1 MSPASDL
8 PHDAHTIMPLSLLFA
23 SALNTQLSMQ
33 CSQASNIEAGCEDA
47 RVKCCFSFGRLPA
60 SRLKTTKCRSCIHT
74 AACADGEKYTKHTL
88 AFLYEARPGD
98 RLSCLLRVASSKNL
112 SGSPKP
118 NFRNFFG
125 SAAFACMSSSTNTAD
140 EMTTS
145 ESVMLL
151 CCASCGIGEVDDVEL
166 KECANC
172 DLARYCS
179 DTCQENHKSQ
189 HNEAC
194 KNRAAELRDELLF
207 KQPDSSHL
215 GDCPICCLPLPVDL
229 SKSTL
234 KLCCSKIICNGCNYA
249 NMKRELEEGRRE
261 SNCPC
266 PFCRKPI
273 PDTDEESDKRTM
285 KRIEANDPVAMTQ
298 WGRDQYDKGDYSVA
312 FEYYTRAAELRY
324 VEAHHQLSVLYHH
337 GRGVEKD
344 EKKEL
349 YHMEEAAI
357 GGHPDARYNLA
368 CYEGRKRRHD
378 RAVKHFSIAAA
389 QGFDESIK
397 LLLTMFTDGRLVNYS
412 KDILAAALRA
422 YQAAVDATKSPQREA
437 AEELQRRIKSGER

>member
-1 MSPASDL
+1 
-8 PHDAHTIMPLSLLFA
+8 
-23 SALNTQLSMQ
+23 
-33 CSQASNIEAGCEDA
+33 
-47 RVKCCFSFGRLPA
+47 
-60 SRLKTTKCRSCIHT
+60 
-74 AACADGEKYTKHTL
+74 
-88 AFLYEARPGD
+88 
-98 RLSCLLRVASSKNL
+98 
-112 SGSPKP
+112 
-118 NFRNFFG
+118 
-125 SAAFACMSSSTNTAD
+125 MSSSINTAD

-145 ESVMLL
+145 ESAMLL
-151 CCASCGIGEVDDVEL
+151 CCASCGIAEVDDVKL
-166 KECANC
+166 KECATC
-172 DLARYCS
+172 DLARFCS

-189 HNEAC
+189 HEEAC
-194 KNRAAELRDELLF
+194 KKRAAELRDELLF

-215 GDCPICCLPLPVDL
+215 GDCPICCLPLQLDL

-234 KLCCSKIICNGCNYA
+234 KLCCSKVICIGCNYA
-249 NMKRELEEGRRE
+249 NMRRELEEGRRE
-261 SNCPC
+261 SKC
-266 PFCRKPI
+266 PFCRKPL
-273 PDTDEESDKRTM
+273 PETDEEGDKRIM
-285 KRIEANDPVAMTQ
+285 KRVEANDPVAMTQ
-298 WGRDQYDKGDYSVA
+298 WGRDQYVKGDYSVA
-312 FEYYTRAAELRY
+312 FEYYTRAVELGD
-324 VEAHHQLSVLYHH
+324 VEAHHQISILYHH
-337 GRGVEKD
+337 GRGIEKD

-397 LLLTMFTDGRLVNYS
+397 FLLTMFKDGRLGNYS